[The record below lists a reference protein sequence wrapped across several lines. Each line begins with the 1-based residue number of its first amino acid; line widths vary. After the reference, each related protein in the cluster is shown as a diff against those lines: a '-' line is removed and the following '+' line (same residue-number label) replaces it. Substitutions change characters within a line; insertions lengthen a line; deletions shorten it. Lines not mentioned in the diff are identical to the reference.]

1 MGKNPIHINHYEVIL
16 TSADIQK
23 CLDYMAQQNIKIS
36 DIIYVDPLTIRFHMV
51 ARDYARLSE
60 ICNRQ
65 GGSVTIQRHYGVL
78 PLTLSILR
86 RPILVV
92 GLLSLILLSGLLPT
106 RVLLVRVSGNSIV
119 SSREILQHASACGI
133 QFGVSCRSIR
143 NDQVKNALLSSI
155 PQLQWV
161 GINTHGCVAVISVRE
176 GQGSAEST
184 KDVSIGSIVASRDA
198 IIRQITVQQGN
209 LLCTIGQAVKQGQ
222 VLVSPYTDCGICIR
236 FTDAQGEIYGDTER
250 QLTVIFLT
258 QYDQRCRVT
267 RRWKNFSLI
276 IGKKRINFIKGSG
289 ISSTTCAK
297 IYEEKYI
304 TLPGGFPLPIGM
316 ICETFLEYETS
327 AISISPV
334 SAQLEAL
341 TQDYLLY
348 SMDGGQILS
357 TDFVQTNTPAYTRM
371 DGYFRCYELIGIK
384 HPEEENTEHE

>member
-1 MGKNPIHINHYEVIL
+1 MGKSPIRINHYEVML
-16 TSADIQK
+16 TSADIRQ
-23 CLDYMAQQNIKIS
+23 CLDHMAQQNIKIS
-36 DIIYVDPLTIRFHMV
+36 DISYVDPLTIRFHMV
-51 ARDYARLSE
+51 ARDYAQLSE
-60 ICNRQ
+60 ICSRR
-65 GGSVTIQRHYGVL
+65 GGTVTIQRHYGVL
-78 PLTLSILR
+78 PLTLSVLR

-106 RVLLVRVSGNSIV
+106 RVLLIQVSGNTIV
-119 SSREILQHASACGI
+119 SSREILQQASNCGI
-133 QFGVSCRSIR
+133 QFGVLCRSIR
-143 NDQVKNALLSSI
+143 NDQVKNALLSAI

-176 GQGSAEST
+176 GQPSAEST

-222 VLVSPYTDCGICIR
+222 VLVSPYTDCGICVR
-236 FTDAQGEIYGDTER
+236 FTDAQGEIYGETER
-250 QLTVIFLT
+250 QLTVIFPT

-327 AISISPV
+327 ALNISPV

-348 SMDGGQILS
+348 SMDGGQILA
-357 TDFVQTNTPAYTRM
+357 TDFVQTNAPAYARM
-371 DGYFRCYELIGIK
+371 DGFFRCYELIGIK
-384 HPEEENTEHE
+384 HPEEDNTEHE